1 MTFRAR
7 LRLFFVLI
15 VIVPML
21 SVALVL
27 FRLID
32 DSETGKANASIA
44 ARQTAAIR
52 LYREAASRAD
62 GAVEGVGNDRVLAQA
77 LHTGDYAAA
86 KQRATEL
93 LQSRGIERIALR
105 RASRALFDTG
115 HRDAIAPGR
124 RRLTGSEGERFGM
137 LEASI
142 TRAFEYARLTQRVT
156 RADVVVESNGRV
168 LASTLPRGDE
178 PPALPAPGGAEHVE
192 AGGTSYRGVTFRAA
206 GFLAQPVEVGLFI
219 ADAGRT
225 SSIRRARVVAG
236 ITLLGFL
243 LLALTFALAVSRSLQ
258 AQIDSFL
265 QAARRLGGGDFST
278 DVPTHGRDEFSEL
291 GEEFNKMSNRLS
303 AHIEEQRLQRVR
315 LESSMRRIGE
325 SFASNLDRDALLEI
339 VVGAA
344 MDAVEAQGGRVCVR
358 PGEHEAL
365 EEHARVGELDGLE
378 EVLLDAERDVLAT
391 GVGGERDAADVHALA
406 HPLHGANGTEA
417 VLGLVSVV
425 RRGEPFRESERE
437 LFGYL
442 AAQAAVSI
450 ENVGLHETVQ
460 RQAVTDELTGLYNHR
475 RFQEAMEDE
484 SERARRFGQD
494 MGLVMLDI
502 DDFKSVNDTYGHQQ
516 GDQVLREVA
525 RILRESSREIDAPAR
540 YGGEELA
547 VVLPGTDLEGA
558 YNLAE
563 RVRSGIESLALPL
576 PDGRGTLRVT
586 ASLGVASL
594 VHGVGEPREL
604 LARADAAL
612 YEAKR
617 SGKNKVVRAGYP

>member
-21 SVALVL
+21 SVAIVL

-44 ARQTAAIR
+44 ARQTAAIS
-52 LYREAASRAD
+52 LYREATRRAD
-62 GAVEGVGNDRVLAQA
+62 GAVEGVGNDRELAQA
-77 LHTGDYAAA
+77 LRAGDIPAA
-86 KQRATEL
+86 KRRAAEL
-93 LQSRGIERIALR
+93 LVSRGIERIALR
-105 RASRALFDTG
+105 RSANVLFDVG
-115 HRDAIAPGR
+115 HRDAIAPARRQLTAFTGR
-124 RRLTGSEGERFGM
+124 GFGM
-137 LEASI
+137 LEAST
-142 TRAFEYARLTQRVT
+142 TRAGEYARLTEQVT
-156 RADVVVESNGRV
+156 NAGVVVESNGDV
-168 LASTLPRGDE
+168 LANTLARGGE
-178 PPALPAPGGAEHVE
+178 PPALPPPGGAEHVE
-192 AGGTSYRGVTFRAA
+192 AGDTSYRGVTFGAA
-206 GFLAQPVEVGLFI
+206 GFVGRPVDVALFI
-219 ADAGRT
+219 PDSSRT
-225 SSIRRARVVAG
+225 SSVLRARVVAG

-265 QAARRLGGGDFST
+265 QAARRLGSGDFST

-291 GEEFNKMSNRLS
+291 GEEFNKMSHRL
-303 AHIEEQRLQRVR
+303 ADHIDEQRLQRVR

-339 VVGAA
+339 VVDAA

-358 PGEHEAL
+358 PGGREPL

-391 GVGGERDAADVHALA
+391 GVAGEHQSDGVQPRA
-406 HPLHGANGTEA
+406 HPLHGANGTGT
-417 VLGLVSVV
+417 VFGLVSVA
-425 RRGEPFRESERE
+425 RRGEPFTEAQRE

-484 SERARRFGQD
+484 SERARRFRQD

-516 GDQVLREVA
+516 GDLVLREVA

-617 SGKNKVVRAGYP
+617 SGKNKVVRAG

>member
-21 SVALVL
+21 SVAIVL

-44 ARQTAAIR
+44 ARQTAAIS
-52 LYREAASRAD
+52 LYREAAHRAD

-77 LHTGDYAAA
+77 LRSGDVAAA
-86 KQRATEL
+86 KQRAGEL

-105 RASRALFDTG
+105 RAPRVVFDVG
-115 HRDAIAPGR
+115 HRDAIAPAR
-124 RRLTGSEGERFGM
+124 RELTGFSGRRFGM
-137 LEASI
+137 LEAST
-142 TRAFEYARLTQRVT
+142 TRATEYARLAKHVT
-156 RADVVVESNGRV
+156 GADIVVESNGRV
-168 LASTLPRGDE
+168 LASTFGHGDQ
-178 PPALPAPGGAEHVE
+178 PPALPPPGEAHHVGA
-192 AGGTSYRGVTFRAA
+192 GDTSYRGVTFSAA
-206 GFLAQPVEVGLFI
+206 GFLGRPADVGLFI
-219 ADAGRT
+219 ADASRT
-225 SSIRRARVVAG
+225 SNITRARVVAG

-278 DVPTHGRDEFSEL
+278 NVPTHGRDEFSEL
-291 GEEFNKMSNRLS
+291 GEEFNNMAHRL
-303 AHIEEQRLQRVR
+303 ADQMEEQRLQRVR

-344 MDAVEAQGGRVCVR
+344 MDAVEAHGGRVCVR
-358 PGEHEAL
+358 PGEDEAL
-365 EEHARVGELDGLE
+365 EEHARVGDLDGVQD
-378 EVLLDAERDVLAT
+378 VLLAAERDVLST
-391 GVGGERDAADVHALA
+391 SVGGERDADGVHALA
-406 HPLHGANGTEA
+406 HPLHGADGTGT
-417 VLGLVSVV
+417 VLGLVSVA
-425 RRGEPFRESERE
+425 RRGDAFSESERE

-502 DDFKSVNDTYGHQQ
+502 DDFKRVNDNYGHQQ
-516 GDQVLREVA
+516 GDLVLREVA

-547 VVLPGTDLEGA
+547 VVLPGTDLQGA

-563 RVRSGIESLALPL
+563 RVRAGIEALEL
-576 PDGRGTLRVT
+576 PVPNGRGMLRVT
-586 ASLGVASL
+586 ASLGVASM
-594 VHGVGEPREL
+594 VRGQGTPRDL

-617 SGKNKVVRAGYP
+617 SGKNKVMRAG